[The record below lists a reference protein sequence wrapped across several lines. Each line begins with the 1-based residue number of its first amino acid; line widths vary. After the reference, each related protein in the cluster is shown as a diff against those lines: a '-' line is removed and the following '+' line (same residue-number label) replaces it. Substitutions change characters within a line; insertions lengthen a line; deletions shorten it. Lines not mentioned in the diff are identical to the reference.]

1 MTDNLHPGW
10 KPEFGIIYTWFG
22 MDKNGKIGVFVNNCW
37 GEIPDVILNDGGA
50 EGILDA
56 ISEYVHEESDVFTSF
71 PLDKN
76 GDFVVDMFPAWT
88 GPKTKEKVKQLYN
101 DSLSKTNPLSYANL
115 PVNKGFYI
123 YYAVEGSFPG
133 EDYPVGYD
141 GNTEMGDY
149 YRYLVP
155 TVFGSIN
162 DFPDELKSGIAV
174 SDTIDFTVDRL
185 IANKSISKHFKTMYG
200 Q

>member
-1 MTDNLHPGW
+1 MLG
-10 KPEFGIIYTWFG
+10 G
-22 MDKNGKIGVFVNNCW
+22 
-37 GEIPDVILNDGGA
+37 IPDVILNKDGA
-50 EGILDA
+50 ESILDA
-56 ISEYVHEESDVFTSF
+56 ISEYVHEESDVFTSL
-71 PLDKN
+71 PPDKN

-88 GPKTKEKVKQLYN
+88 GPKTKEKVKQLYKE
-101 DSLSKTNPLSYANL
+101 SLSKINPLSYANL

-141 GNTEMGDY
+141 GETEMGDY

-155 TVFGSIN
+155 TVYGSID

-185 IANKSISKHFKTMYG
+185 IPNKRINQNFKTMYG

>member
-10 KPEFGIIYTWFG
+10 KPGFGIIYTWFG

-37 GEIPDVILNDGGA
+37 GGIPDVILNKDGA
-50 EGILDA
+50 ESILDA
-56 ISEYVHEESDVFTSF
+56 ISEYVHEESDVFTSL
-71 PLDKN
+71 PPDKN

-88 GPKTKEKVKQLYN
+88 GPKTKEKVKQLYKE
-101 DSLSKTNPLSYANL
+101 SLSKINPLSYANL

-141 GNTEMGDY
+141 GETEMGDY

-155 TVFGSIN
+155 TVYGSID

-185 IANKSISKHFKTMYG
+185 IPNKRINQNFKTMYG